1 MYFVPH
7 LYDVPDNLGDTSLEE
22 VEELCDV
29 VNSASVCNYRS
40 SRPEVF
46 RKKGALRNL
55 LKFTGKHLCQ
65 RFKNLHAEYLMEED
79 GL

>member
-22 VEELCDV
+22 LCDV
-29 VNSASVCNYRS
+29 VNSASVGNYRS

-65 RFKNLHAEYLMEED
+65 RFKNLHVEYLMEED

>member
-1 MYFVPH
+1 MYVFCTSFVWRSG
-7 LYDVPDNLGDTSLEE
+7 LGDTNLEE

-29 VNSASVCNYRS
+29 VNSASVGNYRS
-40 SRPEVF
+40 SRPEVL
-46 RKKGALRNL
+46 RKKVVLRNL

-65 RFKNLHAEYLMEED
+65 RFKNLHVEYLMEED

>member
-7 LYDVPDNLGDTSLEE
+7 LYDVPDNLGDASL
-22 VEELCDV
+22 EELCDV
-29 VNSASVCNYRS
+29 VNSASVGNYRS

>member
-7 LYDVPDNLGDTSLEE
+7 LYDVPDNLGDTNSEE

-29 VNSASVCNYRS
+29 VNYRS

-46 RKKGALRNL
+46 RKKGVLRNL
-55 LKFTGKHLCQ
+55 LKFTGKRLCQ